1 MFEFLFFANYIDKN
15 FNISFDISLS
25 TNVAKKQSTTL
36 TITSFKLKFDNE
48 NKFAKNIKQITNVPV
63 IKENSAFLTLL
74 KGLHKL
80 NNSESP
86 LKPVKITH
94 KVEISV

>member
-1 MFEFLFFANYIDKN
+1 M
-15 FNISFDISLS
+15 
-25 TNVAKKQSTTL
+25 
-36 TITSFKLKFDNE
+36 
-48 NKFAKNIKQITNVPV
+48 KNIKQITNVPV